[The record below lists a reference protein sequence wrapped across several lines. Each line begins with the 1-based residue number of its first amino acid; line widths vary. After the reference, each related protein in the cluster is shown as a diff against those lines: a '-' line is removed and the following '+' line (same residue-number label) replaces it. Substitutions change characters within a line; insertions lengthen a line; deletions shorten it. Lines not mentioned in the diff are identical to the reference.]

1 MATVRLCKDCDNR
14 ISIRKMPHG
23 KWVAFDV
30 ATDNPHQCSKKNEP
44 KTKSQKISKQS
55 KKENESINLQDNL
68 DTSINAPEFSED
80 NFEKE
85 LREIDELENTSN
97 TNVTNDRE
105 DKKKFSKGLIIFGI
119 IVVILIYLNNN

>member
-30 ATDNPHQCSKKNEP
+30 ATDNPHKCSKKNEQ

-55 KKENESINLQDNL
+55 KKQNESINLQDNL
-68 DTSINAPEFSED
+68 DTSINAPEFPED
-80 NFEKE
+80 NFENE

-97 TNVTNDRE
+97 IDITTNIE
-105 DKKKFSKGLIIFGI
+105 DKKKFPKGLIIFGI
-119 IVVILIYLNNN
+119 IVAILIYLNNN

>member
-1 MATVRLCKDCDNR
+1 MLQQIILTNV
-14 ISIRKMPHG
+14 
-23 KWVAFDV
+23 
-30 ATDNPHQCSKKNEP
+30 QKKNEK

-55 KKENESINLQDNL
+55 KKQNESINLQDNL

-97 TNVTNDRE
+97 INVTTNRE
-105 DKKKFSKGLIIFGI
+105 DKKKIPKGLIIFGI
-119 IVVILIYLNNN
+119 IVAILIYLNNN